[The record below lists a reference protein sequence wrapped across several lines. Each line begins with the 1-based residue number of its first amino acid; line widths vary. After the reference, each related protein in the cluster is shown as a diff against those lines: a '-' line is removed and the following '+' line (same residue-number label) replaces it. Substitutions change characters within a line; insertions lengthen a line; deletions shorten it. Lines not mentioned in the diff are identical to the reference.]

1 MIDGEGQA
9 NQLMMMMMINGGRG
23 QRLGLWGICRCG
35 YPYMVTY
42 RIRTRAHMHFCTSTE
57 LHTTTAEQEKRGL
70 CRCRDHDGR
79 HDKHEGRCCKE
90 IAPDLGA
97 LGGEAGHENS
107 IRSLEILGGWLLLSI
122 AHMHV
127 IQDMRRTHLAK
138 RPD

>member
-57 LHTTTAEQEKRGL
+57 LHTTTAEQEKRAARAAVGIMMVAMISMKPGV
-70 CRCRDHDGR
+70 GR
-79 HDKHEGRCCKE
+79 RSRRIWVRLEGKRGMRT
-90 IAPDLGA
+90 LF
-97 LGGEAGHENS
+97 
-107 IRSLEILGGWLLLSI
+107 
-122 AHMHV
+122 AHSRFSEV
-127 IQDMRRTHLAK
+127 GCY
-138 RPD
+138 